1 MVTGPKIEEAIGP
14 LAMRVRLV
22 RGMFALIAFSAVAQA
37 QTQALFLVDGTRM
50 TVREYEVVDDR
61 VRYFS
66 SERGQWE
73 EVPAAIVDFERT
85 KTHNR
90 ARSAE
95 FEARQEEERRERV
108 AERRARTELHSV
120 PLDDGVYY
128 LRGAEPVPVE
138 QVFYEIDRST
148 GRSFLNIIA
157 PVPVIAGK
165 RTVSIEGL
173 TASTVTTGEKPAFYI
188 RLDHFSRFGIARIQ
202 PERKKDRR
210 IVQQV
215 YTVPKS
221 DEQIEA
227 QDEVEIFRQQL
238 APLVYK
244 VWPVEPLAAG
254 EYAIVDFTPGESDL
268 RVWAF
273 SHRPDGK
280 AEPR

>member
-1 MVTGPKIEEAIGP
+1 
-14 LAMRVRLV
+14 MRSQFI
-22 RGMFALIAFSAVAQA
+22 RGVFALIAFAAATHAQP
-37 QTQALFLVDGTRM
+37 QALFLVDGTRM

-73 EVPAAIVDFERT
+73 EVPVAIVDFERT
-85 KTHNR
+85 KIFNR
-90 ARSAE
+90 ARQAE
-95 FEARQEEERRERV
+95 FEVRQEEERRERL

-120 PLDDGVYY
+120 PLEDGVYY
-128 LRGAEPVPVE
+128 LRGQEPVPVE

-148 GRSFLNIIA
+148 GRSFLNVIA

-165 RTVSIEGL
+165 RTVSIKGL
-173 TASTVTTGEKPAFYI
+173 SASTVTTDEKPAFYI
-188 RLDHFSRFGIARIQ
+188 RLDHFSRFGITRIA

-215 YTVPKS
+215 YNVPKS
-221 DEQIEA
+221 DEQFEA
-227 QDEVEIFRQQL
+227 QQEIEIFRQQL

-244 VWPVEPLAAG
+244 VWPVEPLEAG
-254 EYAIVDFTPGESDL
+254 EYAVVDFTPGESDL

-273 SHRPDGK
+273 SHRPGGQT
-280 AEPR
+280 EPR

>member
-1 MVTGPKIEEAIGP
+1 
-14 LAMRVRLV
+14 MRGQLI
-22 RGMFALIAFSAVAQA
+22 RGIFALVAFAAVAQA
-37 QTQALFLVDGTRM
+37 QSRAVFLTDGTRLE
-50 TVREYEVVDDR
+50 VREYEVVDDR

-73 EVPAAIVDFERT
+73 EVPAAIVDLERT
-85 KTHNR
+85 NVYNR
-90 ARSAE
+90 ARRAE
-95 FEARQEEERRERV
+95 FEQRQAEERRERL

-120 PLDDGVYY
+120 PLEDGVYY
-128 LRGAEPVPVE
+128 LRGQEPVPVE
-138 QVFYEIDRST
+138 QVFYEVDRST
-148 GRSFLNIIA
+148 GRSFLNILA
-157 PVPVIAGK
+157 PAPVIAGK
-165 RTVSIEGL
+165 RTLSIKGL
-173 TASTVTTGEKPAFYI
+173 SASTVTSDEKPAFYI
-188 RLDHFSRFGIARIQ
+188 RLDSFSRFGIARIE

-215 YTVPKS
+215 YTVPRS
-221 DEQIEA
+221 DEQFEA

-273 SHRPDGK
+273 SHRPGGQSE
-280 AEPR
+280 AR

>member
-1 MVTGPKIEEAIGP
+1 
-14 LAMRVRLV
+14 MRGQLI
-22 RGMFALIAFSAVAQA
+22 RGIFALVAFAAVAQA
-37 QTQALFLVDGTRM
+37 QSRAVFLTDGTRLE
-50 TVREYEVVDDR
+50 VREYEIVDDR

-73 EVPAAIVDFERT
+73 EVPVAIVDLERT
-85 KTHNR
+85 NVYNR
-90 ARSAE
+90 ARRAE
-95 FEARQEEERRERV
+95 VEQRQAEERRERL

-120 PLDDGVYY
+120 PLEDGVYY
-128 LRGAEPVPVE
+128 LRGQEPVPVE
-138 QVFYEIDRST
+138 QVFYEVDRST
-148 GRSFLNIIA
+148 GRSFLNILA
-157 PVPVIAGK
+157 PAPVIAGK
-165 RTVSIEGL
+165 RTLSIKGL
-173 TASTVTTGEKPAFYI
+173 SASTVTSDEKPAFYI
-188 RLDHFSRFGIARIQ
+188 RLDSFSRFGIARIE

-215 YTVPKS
+215 YTVPRS
-221 DEQIEA
+221 DEQFEA

-273 SHRPDGK
+273 SHRPGGQSE
-280 AEPR
+280 AR

>member
-1 MVTGPKIEEAIGP
+1 MTGQFIRGV
-14 LAMRVRLV
+14 LALL
-22 RGMFALIAFSAVAQA
+22 ALAVAAQA
-37 QTQALFLVDGTRM
+37 QSRTVFLADGTRLE
-50 TVREYEVVDDR
+50 VREYEIVDDR

-85 KTHNR
+85 NVYNR
-90 ARSAE
+90 ARRAE
-95 FEARQEEERRERV
+95 VEQRQAEERRERL

-120 PLDDGVYY
+120 PLQDGVYY
-128 LRGAEPVPVE
+128 LRGREPVLVE

-148 GRSFLNIIA
+148 RRSFLNILA

-165 RTVSIEGL
+165 RTLSIKGL
-173 TASTVTTGEKPAFYI
+173 SASTVTSDEKPAFYI
-188 RLDHFSRFGIARIQ
+188 RLDSFSRFGIARIE

-215 YTVPKS
+215 YTIPRS
-221 DEQIEA
+221 DEQFEA

-273 SHRPDGK
+273 SHRPGGQ
-280 AEPR
+280 AEAR

>member
-1 MVTGPKIEEAIGP
+1 MKSQ
-14 LAMRVRLV
+14 LV
-22 RGMFALIAFSAVAQA
+22 CGMFALIAFVAAAQA

-50 TVREYEVVDDR
+50 NVREYEVVDDR

-73 EVPAAIVDFERT
+73 EVPVKIVDFERT
-85 KTHNR
+85 NTHNR
-90 ARSAE
+90 ARKAE
-95 FEARQEEERRERV
+95 FEVRQEEERRERL

-128 LRGAEPVPVE
+128 LRGQDPVPVE
-138 QVFYEIDRST
+138 QVFYKIDRST
-148 GRSFLNIIA
+148 GRSFLNVIA

-165 RTVSIEGL
+165 RTVSIAGL
-173 TASTVTTGEKPAFYI
+173 SASTVTTDEKPAFYL
-188 RLDHFSRFGIARIQ
+188 RLDSFSRFGIARIE

-221 DEQIEA
+221 DEEFEA
-227 QDEVEIFRQQL
+227 QNDVEVFRQQL

-244 VWPVEPLAAG
+244 VWPVEPLEAG
-254 EYAIVDFTPGESDL
+254 EYAVVDFTPGESDL

-273 SHRPDGK
+273 SHRPGEQS
-280 AEPR
+280 EPR

>member
-1 MVTGPKIEEAIGP
+1 
-14 LAMRVRLV
+14 MRGQLV
-22 RGMFALIAFSAVAQA
+22 RSMFALVACAAVAQA
-37 QTQALFLVDGTRM
+37 QSRAVILTDGTRLE
-50 TVREYEVVDDR
+50 VREYEVVEDR

-73 EVPAAIVDFERT
+73 EVPVAIVDLERT
-85 KTHNR
+85 NVHNR
-90 ARSAE
+90 ARTAE
-95 FEARQEEERRERV
+95 FEERQAEERRERL

-128 LRGAEPVPVE
+128 LRGQEPVPVE

-157 PVPVIAGK
+157 PAPVIAGK
-165 RTVSIEGL
+165 RTLSIKGL
-173 TASTVTTGEKPAFYI
+173 SASTVTTDEKPAFYI
-188 RLDHFSRFGIARIQ
+188 RLDSFSRFGIARIE

-215 YTVPKS
+215 YTVPQS
-221 DEQIEA
+221 DEQFEA

-273 SHRPDGK
+273 SHRPGGQ
-280 AEPR
+280 AETR

>member
-1 MVTGPKIEEAIGP
+1 
-14 LAMRVRLV
+14 MRGQLI
-22 RGMFALIAFSAVAQA
+22 RGIFALVAFAAVAQA
-37 QTQALFLVDGTRM
+37 QSRAVFLTDGTRLE
-50 TVREYEVVDDR
+50 VREYEIVDDR

-73 EVPAAIVDFERT
+73 EVPVAIVDLERT
-85 KTHNR
+85 NVYNR
-90 ARSAE
+90 ARRAE
-95 FEARQEEERRERV
+95 VEQRQAEERRERL

-120 PLDDGVYY
+120 PLEDGVYY
-128 LRGAEPVPVE
+128 LRGQEPVPVE
-138 QVFYEIDRST
+138 QVFYEVDRST
-148 GRSFLNIIA
+148 GRSFLNILA
-157 PVPVIAGK
+157 PAPVIAGK
-165 RTVSIEGL
+165 RTLSIKGL
-173 TASTVTTGEKPAFYI
+173 SASTVTSDEKPAFYI
-188 RLDHFSRFGIARIQ
+188 RLDSFSRFGIARIE

-215 YTVPKS
+215 YTVPRS
-221 DEQIEA
+221 DEQFEA

-273 SHRPDGK
+273 SHRPGGQ
-280 AEPR
+280 AEAR